1 MHWLFFDSESP
12 RKLDEAGFFYDST
25 FGYNETVGYRAGSTQ
40 AFRPFGTKCLL
51 ELPLHIMDTALFY
64 PSHLHLSAEQAMIR
78 VDAMVNDMRQFGGA
92 LMVNWHDRSIAPERL
107 WGDFYIRLVGKLETA
122 GAWFCTAGQA
132 AAWFRRRREVSFSKT
147 EMATAQADG
156 KHDLPGLRIRSY
168 PSGSRETASKV
179 GSTGSSDVLP
189 KDAGEVATVI

>member
-1 MHWLFFDSESP
+1 MHWLFFDSESA

-25 FGYNETVGYRAGSTQ
+25 FGYSETVGYRAGTTQ

-51 ELPLHIMDTALFY
+51 ELPLHVMDTALFY

-78 VDAMVNDMRQFGGA
+78 VNGMVEDVEQFGGA
-92 LMVNWHDRSIAPERL
+92 LVVNWHDRSIAPERL
-107 WGDFYIRLVGKLETA
+107 WDDFYVRLIGKLEAA

-132 AAWFRRRREVSFSKT
+132 AAWFQRRREVSFETSKT
-147 EMATAQADG
+147 EIAMAQLRC

-168 PSGSRETASKV
+168 PSGSGSRIRASIA
-179 GSTGSSDVLP
+179 SLCQS
-189 KDAGEVATVI
+189 